1 MAVVVSNRQRP
12 EEAWINAI
20 AFCHDRN
27 YARDH
32 LSFYPTYSPDDHSNV
47 KQHFL
52 KKNVRGI
59 ASRLDQLRQARN
71 RCDYDDAVANIAGE
85 LSRALAL
92 AERVIAE
99 LSP

>member
-47 KQHFL
+47 RL
-52 KKNVRGI
+52 GSGLCWWSW
-59 ASRLDQLRQARN
+59 SRVGSQ
-71 RCDYDDAVANIAGE
+71 
-85 LSRALAL
+85 
-92 AERVIAE
+92 
-99 LSP
+99 